1 MRRDKRTVSE
11 ASGGPAFERARRYLR
26 GKSIQ
31 FMIST
36 SFTLVAIGCMVG
48 VGFLLY
54 TQFTSSLKNTMLQE
68 NQQLVNQVTLNVT
81 NYTRNM
87 MRISDSMYYSAI
99 KKADISEP
107 QALEKE
113 MDLLYEA
120 NRNSLI
126 SIACFTEDGAWVAS
140 SPVSVMKPVHVTQ
153 QEWFTRATTT
163 MENLHFSAP
172 HVQNLFI
179 ANNYRY
185 YWVVSLSR
193 VVELTRRGQT
203 SRGVLLVDM
212 NYSGIE
218 QIFSRI
224 GTDTAGYV
232 YLIDPNGEII
242 YHPKQRLI
250 YSNLYQEN
258 NLVAAGYSDGLH
270 EETFQS
276 ATRQVVVKT
285 VGYTG
290 WRVVSVIPNSEFAFS
305 FNQVRLFVIAVVG
318 FAIILLIIVNS
329 FVSSR
334 VANPIKKLEQ
344 SVKDLE
350 HGSLDLDIYVGG
362 PYEIEHLGSTIR
374 SMVEQMRGLMREIVR
389 EQEDKR
395 RSEFDA
401 LQAQIN
407 PHFLYNTLGSIV
419 WMIESGRY
427 KEAISMV
434 TALANLFRISLSQG
448 SALIP
453 IRNELQH
460 ARHYL
465 YIQNIRYKNK
475 FTVKMD
481 VDPEIEDFQ
490 TIKLIIQPLLENAI
504 YHAMELMDGDGVITL
519 SGRRRGDDVYIEVRD
534 NGLGIP
540 QDKLPALLTDKAGKS
555 AGSKRGS
562 GIGLR
567 NVHQRIR
574 LYYGE
579 AYGLEIESEVDVGTT
594 VYIHLP
600 VDMGGRAP
608 ESEA

>member
-1 MRRDKRTVSE
+1 MRRDRRQASE
-11 ASGGPAFERARRYLR
+11 ASGGPAFWRARRYLR

-36 SFTLVAIGCMVG
+36 SFTLVATGCMVG

-54 TQFTSSLKNTMLQE
+54 AQFTSALKNTMLQE

-140 SPVSVMKPVHVTQ
+140 SPVSVMKPVQVTQ

-232 YLIDPNGEII
+232 YLIDSTGEII

-258 NLVAAGYSDGLH
+258 NLVAAGYPDGLF
-270 EETFQS
+270 EETFHG
-276 ATRQVVVKT
+276 ATRQVIVKT

-290 WRVVSVIPNSEFAFS
+290 WRVVSVTPNSEFAFS
-305 FNQVRLFVIAVVG
+305 FSQMRLFVIAVVG
-318 FAIILLIIVNS
+318 FAVILLIIVNS

-434 TALANLFRISLSQG
+434 TALASLFRISLSRG
-448 SALIP
+448 STIIP

-460 ARHYL
+460 ASYYL

-475 FTVKMD
+475 FTVQMD
-481 VDPEIEDFQ
+481 IDPEIQDFQ

-504 YHAMELMDGDGVITL
+504 YHAMEMMDGDGVITL
-519 SGRRRGDDVYIEVRD
+519 SGRRCGDDVYIEVRD

-540 QDKLPALLTDKAGKS
+540 QDKLAVLLTDKAGKS

-594 VYIHLP
+594 VRIHLP
-600 VDMGGRAP
+600 VDTGGRAP
-608 ESEA
+608 ESGA

>member
-1 MRRDKRTVSE
+1 
-11 ASGGPAFERARRYLR
+11 
-26 GKSIQ
+26 
-31 FMIST
+31 MIST
-36 SFTLVAIGCMVG
+36 SFTLVATGCMMG

-68 NQQLVNQVTLNVT
+68 NRQLVNQVTLNVT

-99 KKADISEP
+99 KNADISEP

-140 SPVSVMKPVHVTQ
+140 SPVSVMKPVHVAQ

-193 VVELTRRGQT
+193 MVELTRRGQT

-258 NLVAAGYSDGLH
+258 NLAAADYSDGLH
-270 EETFQS
+270 EETFRG

-290 WRVVSVIPNSEFAFS
+290 WRVVSVIPNSEFAFGFS
-305 FNQVRLFVIAVVG
+305 QVRLFVIAVVG

-334 VANPIKKLEQ
+334 VADPIKKLEQ

-374 SMVEQMRGLMREIVR
+374 SVVEQMRGLMREIVR

-448 SALIP
+448 SAIIP
-453 IRNELQH
+453 IRSELQH
-460 ARHYL
+460 AGYYL

-475 FTVKMD
+475 FTVEMH
-481 VDPEIEDFQ
+481 VDPEIEYFQ

-519 SGRRRGDDVYIEVRD
+519 SGRRCGDDVYIEVRD

-540 QDKLPALLTDKAGKS
+540 QDKLAALLTGGPS
-555 AGSKRGS
+555 AGGKRGS

-579 AYGLEIESEVDVGTT
+579 AYGLEIESEVDVGT
-594 VYIHLP
+594 VVRIHLP
-600 VDMGGRAP
+600 VDTGGLTP
-608 ESEA
+608 ESGA

>member
-1 MRRDKRTVSE
+1 
-11 ASGGPAFERARRYLR
+11 
-26 GKSIQ
+26 
-31 FMIST
+31 MIST
-36 SFTLVAIGCMVG
+36 SFTLVATGCMVG

-54 TQFTSSLKNTMLQE
+54 AQFTSALKNTMLQE

-140 SPVSVMKPVHVTQ
+140 SPVSVMKPVQVTQ

-232 YLIDPNGEII
+232 YLIDSTGEII

-258 NLVAAGYSDGLH
+258 NLVAAGYPDGLF
-270 EETFQS
+270 EETFHG
-276 ATRQVVVKT
+276 ATRQVIVKT

-290 WRVVSVIPNSEFAFS
+290 WRVVSVTPNSEFAFS
-305 FNQVRLFVIAVVG
+305 FSQMRLFVIAVVG
-318 FAIILLIIVNS
+318 FAVILLIIVNS

-434 TALANLFRISLSQG
+434 TALASLFRISLSRG
-448 SALIP
+448 STIIP

-460 ARHYL
+460 ASYYL

-475 FTVKMD
+475 FTVQMD
-481 VDPEIEDFQ
+481 IDPEIQDFQ

-504 YHAMELMDGDGVITL
+504 YHAMEMMDGDGVITL
-519 SGRRRGDDVYIEVRD
+519 SGRRCGDDVYIEVRD

-540 QDKLPALLTDKAGKS
+540 QDKLAVLLTDKAGKS

-594 VYIHLP
+594 VRIHLP
-600 VDMGGRAP
+600 VDTGGRAP
-608 ESEA
+608 ESGA